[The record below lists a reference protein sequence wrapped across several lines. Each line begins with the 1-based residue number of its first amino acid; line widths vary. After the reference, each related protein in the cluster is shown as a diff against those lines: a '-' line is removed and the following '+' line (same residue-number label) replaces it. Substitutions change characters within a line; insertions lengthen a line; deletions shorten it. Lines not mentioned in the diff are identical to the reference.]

1 MNATG
6 MWRPALTPV
15 ATVLLPFERSRVDAA
30 GEGLYCTLHRDSLDD
45 AMHDLKM
52 HRARAVVISVSC
64 CGGPGASKVAQLVR
78 EFPRVPAVAL
88 LTGVDASTPRD
99 VLYLGQSGLRTLI
112 DVRTAGGWRELRE
125 ALVSERG
132 AGIERMALGQLAIDL
147 VGVPSD
153 CWRFFEALFNAGSRI
168 TTVRTLAGHLHV
180 LPSTLMSRFFR
191 ARLPAPKRYLAT
203 ARLMRAAHL
212 FENPGLSVAS
222 VANVLDYSSPQSF
235 GRHVRTMLG
244 VTAVDFR
251 RRYSGQMMLDHFRGE
266 LVAPYLMT
274 LRVFA
279 PLAPPPGWLAPRL
292 DDHVM

>member
-1 MNATG
+1 MSATNP
-6 MWRPALTPV
+6 WRPALTPV
-15 ATVLLPFERSRVDAA
+15 ATVLLPFERPRVDAA
-30 GEGLYCTLHRDSLDD
+30 GEGLYRTLHRDSLED
-45 AMHDLKM
+45 AMHDLKT
-52 HRARAVVISVSC
+52 HQARAVVISVAC
-64 CGGPGASKVAQLVR
+64 CGASALKVAQLVR

-88 LTGVDASTPRD
+88 LTEVDASTPRD

-132 AGIERMALGQLAIDL
+132 SGIERLALGQLALDL
-147 VGVPSD
+147 AGVPPD
-153 CWRFFEALFNAGSRI
+153 CWRFFEALFSAGSRI

-191 ARLPAPKRYLAT
+191 ARLPAPKRYLTT
-203 ARLMRAAHL
+203 ARLVRAAHL

-222 VANVLDYSSPQSF
+222 VSNVLDYSSPQSF

-251 RRYSGQMMLDHFRGE
+251 KRYSGQVMLDHFRGE
-266 LVAPYLMT
+266 LVAPYLAI

-279 PLAPPPGWLAPRL
+279 PLTPPPGWLAPRL